1 MDQDGMGM
9 ATRSDTGIQ
18 PGSVVAVGRDD
29 VERAVVAGVIR
40 AEQADALWNFLRAQA
55 APPEAASAVRAR
67 FDLVHLLWCAGA
79 LIVIG
84 AMGLFTSLA
93 FARLG
98 GAGLAAIAA
107 VYAVILAAAG
117 DRLWRRGLLVPGG
130 LLITIAV
137 TMAPLF
143 VYGVQDALG
152 WLNVPGRDYHDL
164 YEFCRMARGSWVPV
178 ELATIAAGIVAL
190 RSYRF
195 PFLVAPVAVALWAL
209 SMDVAPWIFGDPA
222 PDWRL
227 RRLVSVWFGLG
238 TVLVAWA
245 VDLRARGDLG
255 FWLHLFGALAFWGG
269 LTALDTDSEIARLLY
284 CLINVGLVGLGLF
297 LQRRVYVLF
306 GGLGIA
312 IYLHHLAERVFADSL
327 LYPLA
332 LSLIGLA
339 VIGAG
344 LLLHR
349 HATALQRALEGR
361 LPTWLA
367 NLRPPQARQSTGAEA
382 SQHR

>member
-1 MDQDGMGM
+1 M
-9 ATRSDTGIQ
+9 ATRSETGNPAGHVI
-18 PGSVVAVGRDD
+18 VVDRGDI
-29 VERAVVAGVIR
+29 ERAVAAGVI
-40 AEQADALWNFLRAQA
+40 EPNQADALWDILSAKAA
-55 APPEAASAVRAR
+55 APAAVVRPR
-67 FDLVHLLWCAGA
+67 FDLVHLLWYAGA

-84 AMGLFTSLA
+84 AMGLFATLA

-98 GAGLAAIAA
+98 GGALATMAT
-107 VYAVILAAAG
+107 VYAVLLVAAG

-143 VYGVQDALG
+143 VYGVQHGFG
-152 WLNVPGRDYHDL
+152 WVDVSQRDFRDL
-164 YEFCRMARGSWVPV
+164 HEFCRMARGSWVPV
-178 ELATIAAGIVAL
+178 ELATVVAGLVAL

-195 PFLVAPVAVALWAL
+195 PFLVAPVAIALWAL
-209 SMDVAPWIFGDPA
+209 SMDIAPWILGDPS
-222 PDWRL
+222 PSWRL

-238 TVLVAWA
+238 TLIVAWA

-255 FWLHLFGALAFWGG
+255 FWLHLFGLLAFWGG
-269 LTALDTDSEIARLLY
+269 VTALGSESETARFIY
-284 CLINVGLVGLGLF
+284 CLINIGLIGLGLF
-297 LQRRVYVLF
+297 LQRRVYAVF

-312 IYLHHLAERVFADSL
+312 LYLHHLAERVFADSL

-349 HATALQRALEGR
+349 HAAALQRALQDR
-361 LPTWLA
+361 LPSWLA
-367 NLRPPQARQSTGAEA
+367 ALRPPHAR
-382 SQHR
+382 

>member
-1 MDQDGMGM
+1 M
-9 ATRSDTGIQ
+9 ATRSETGNPAGHVI
-18 PGSVVAVGRDD
+18 VVDRGDI
-29 VERAVVAGVIR
+29 ERAVAAGVI
-40 AEQADALWNFLRAQA
+40 EPNQADALWDILSAKAA
-55 APPEAASAVRAR
+55 APAAVVRPR
-67 FDLVHLLWCAGA
+67 FDLVHLLWYAGA

-84 AMGLFTSLA
+84 AMGLFATLA

-98 GAGLAAIAA
+98 GGALATMAT
-107 VYAVILAAAG
+107 VYAVLLVAAG

-143 VYGVQDALG
+143 VYGVQHGFG
-152 WLNVPGRDYHDL
+152 WVDVPQRDFRDL

-178 ELATIAAGIVAL
+178 ELATVVAGLVAL

-195 PFLVAPVAVALWAL
+195 PFLVAPVAIALWAL
-209 SMDVAPWIFGDPA
+209 SMDIAPWILGDPS
-222 PDWRL
+222 PSWRL
-227 RRLVSVWFGLG
+227 RRLVSVWFGIG
-238 TVLVAWA
+238 TLIVAWA

-255 FWLHLFGALAFWGG
+255 FWLHLFGLLAFWGG
-269 LTALDTDSEIARLLY
+269 VTALGSESETARFIY
-284 CLINVGLVGLGLF
+284 CLINIGLIGLGLF
-297 LQRRVYVLF
+297 LQRRVYAVF

-312 IYLHHLAERVFADSL
+312 LYLHHLAERVFADSL

-349 HATALQRALEGR
+349 HSAALQRALQDR
-361 LPTWLA
+361 LPSWLA
-367 NLRPPQARQSTGAEA
+367 VLRPPHAR
-382 SQHR
+382 

>member
-1 MDQDGMGM
+1 MTSESGTPSG
-9 ATRSDTGIQ
+9 
-18 PGSVVAVGRDD
+18 PVVAVRRND
-29 VERAVVAGVIR
+29 VERAVTAGVI
-40 AEQADALWNFLRAQA
+40 APDQAAALWEFLSAQA
-55 APPEAASAVRAR
+55 VAPGAAVRPR
-67 FDLVHLLWCAGA
+67 FDLVHLLWYAGA

-84 AMGLFTSLA
+84 AMGLFATLA

-98 GAGLAAIAA
+98 GGALATIAL

-117 DRLWRRGLLVPGG
+117 DRLWRRGLMIPGG

-143 VYGVQDALG
+143 VYGVQHALG
-152 WLNVPGRDYHDL
+152 WADVPRRGFRDL
-164 YEFCRMARGSWVPV
+164 YEFCRMVRGSWVPV
-178 ELATIAAGIVAL
+178 EIATVAAGLVAL
-190 RSYRF
+190 RAYRF

-209 SMDVAPWIFGDPA
+209 SMDVAPWILGDPS
-222 PDWRL
+222 PSWRL

-238 TVLVAWA
+238 MVLVAWT

-255 FWLHLFGALAFWGG
+255 FWLHVCGALVFWGG
-269 LTALDTDSEIARLLY
+269 LTALDSDSEIARFIY
-284 CLINVGLVGLGLF
+284 CLINIGLVGLGLF
-297 LQRRVYVLF
+297 LQRRVYALF

-312 IYLHHLAERVFADSL
+312 LYLHHLAERVFADSL
-327 LYPLA
+327 LYPFA

-349 HATALQRALEGR
+349 HVAALDRVLEDR
-361 LPTWLA
+361 LPPGLA
-367 NLRPPQARQSTGAEA
+367 ALRPPRAR
-382 SQHR
+382 